1 MRSYT
6 QLTQD
11 QRYQIHAYM
20 KAGFNQ
26 TRVALE
32 IGVHKSTVSRE
43 FSRNRGLRGYRPR
56 QAQAQAV
63 ARREAKVRP
72 RLLPRDWTRIES
84 LIRLDWSPEQ
94 VSGRLTREAGLAV
107 SHEWIYQRVYANK
120 FQGGDLHRHLR
131 CQKERRKRYGAYD
144 RRGIIPGKISIEER
158 PAIVEQRRRIGD
170 WETDTLIGK
179 RHRGA
184 LLSLVERKSKYT
196 LLKKLHRRTAPAVT
210 QALCRAL
217 APHAAKILT
226 VTADNGSEF
235 AGHEDIARTLDIDF
249 YFAHPYRSWERGV
262 NENTNGLV
270 RQYFP
275 KDRHFTDIKG
285 WEVRHAMH
293 RLNHRPRKTLG
304 YRTPHEVFFGRQTT
318 LTQSVALE
326 S

>member
-26 TRVALE
+26 TRIAE
-32 IGVHKSTVSRE
+32 DIGVDKSTVSRE

-56 QAQAQAV
+56 QAQAMA
-63 ARREAKVRP
+63 AERREAKVRP

-84 LIRLDWSPEQ
+84 LIRRDWSPEQ
-94 VSGRLTREAGLAV
+94 VSGRLTQETGIAV

-120 FQGGDLHRHLR
+120 FEGGDLYRHLR

-144 RRGIIPGKISIEER
+144 RRGIIPGKVSIEER
-158 PAIVEQRRRIGD
+158 PAVVAQRQRIGD
-170 WETDTLIGK
+170 WETDTLIGR

-196 LLKKLHRRTAPAVT
+196 LLRKLARRSAVLVT
-210 QALCRAL
+210 PALCGCL
-217 APHAAKILT
+217 APHPEKVLT
-226 VTADNGSEF
+226 VTADNGTEF
-235 AGHEDIARTLDIDF
+235 AGHKAIARTLDIDF
-249 YFAHPYRSWERGV
+249 YFAHPYRSWERGL
-262 NENTNGLV
+262 NENTNGLI

-275 KDRHFTDIKG
+275 KNRNFTAIEG

-304 YRTPHEVFFGRQTT
+304 YQTPQ
-318 LTQSVALE
+318 
-326 S
+326 